1 MGVIR
6 VSHLLLKATIA
17 GWRRHNV
24 SWLAAAVAYYTL
36 FSLAPTFVIVINF
49 GGTIFGEE
57 AVKGVIVERLQSLI
71 GVNTATTVQKMIEA
85 GQHLTIGTFPKI
97 VTIIILLI
105 AATNVFAQLKM
116 TLNKIW
122 DVETPNRHWVISILI
137 NRIFSVIMIFSIGI
151 LLFGLVFIDVIL
163 AGFGRILS
171 EFVPVFTYVYIWQIG
186 NLLVSFF
193 IILFLFGMIY
203 KHLPDTRIAWKDVL
217 PGAAIASLLF
227 TIGKFLIGLYLAK
240 SRLITIFGAASSF
253 VVILIWVYY
262 SVQILFLGAEISQ
275 NYASLFGSRAGKGV
289 SPGTVPLQ
297 DTLADPDGMPVSGK
311 RAPTKEL

>member
-1 MGVIR
+1 MGFIR
-6 VSHLLLKATIA
+6 ASHLLLKATVA

-36 FSLAPTFVIVINF
+36 FSLAPTFVIVINI

-122 DVETPNRHWVISILI
+122 DVETPHRHWVISILI
-137 NRIFSVIMIFSIGI
+137 NRIFSIIMILSIGI

-163 AGFGRILS
+163 AGFGKILS
-171 EFVPVFTYVYIWQIG
+171 EFVPAFTYVYIWQIG

-193 IILFLFGMIY
+193 IISFLFGMIY
-203 KHLPDTRIAWKDVL
+203 KHLPDTRISWKDVL

-262 SVQILFLGAEISQ
+262 SVQILFLGAEIAQ
-275 NYASLFGSRAGKGV
+275 NYASLFGSRTEQGA
-289 SPGTVPLQ
+289 SPATVPLQ
-297 DTLADPDGMPVSGK
+297 NSSEVLINKPISGK
-311 RAPTKEL
+311 KLPKP